1 MIEFE
6 EFISIIKGGS
16 AAAKDTKVK
25 DNGTGAIYNFFKQLT
40 SKKFIKKNENMPFK
54 LFISHFRRQKILDSM
69 MGATPEAKA
78 MGDKILE
85 NYKKQLSESIVRNK
99 VTETDGESDEFN
111 QKRM

>member
-40 SKKFIKKNENMPFK
+40 SKQYIKKNENMPF
-54 LFISHFRRQKILDSM
+54 
-69 MGATPEAKA
+69 
-78 MGDKILE
+78 
-85 NYKKQLSESIVRNK
+85 
-99 VTETDGESDEFN
+99 
-111 QKRM
+111 